1 MDDSMT
7 LSIIKDVSLGLT
19 SAPIIQKASDLQQF
33 EKGRIHYAD
42 EVISRIGLINLVKNF
57 YNIILYK
64 NEQSPL
70 SRKLT
75 LPTISTPC
83 VLALLKSSYVSHYI
97 NPQIVS
103 MVTRI
108 EKHTGRLCYMA
119 SVINAIALISFGHL
133 IVGYTALTVFALDLI
148 TSSIFIQT
156 YVPSLNKIRIIF
168 VKYISPFTELT
179 TGIVT
184 RSYLTMGFALFGLY
198 NLLFEKHDKRTTET
212 KTPTSPIKSLEEFT
226 TLWSDLHQQST
237 LCFEMHRERVPQ
249 IQIPILDPSQYPQSQ
264 ILEIFDSIHWGEDFE
279 KSLWDRVTG
288 IAEDDPEK
296 AFKDLDASL
305 EEKKAYRQKQ
315 LPRAKEMAKEWL
327 QAVLNETTK
336 QDLVLFKQHICKMLL
351 EHKGLLEES
360 QTKQS
365 HDLFKGFLTLIFG
378 SGGECHVA
386 QDMKITEAYLEIY
399 KAINKTNHS
408 PFLLMLELAYKN
420 TTEQA
425 FKDILNPILQEI
437 IEVYAQQAKSSL
449 SHAKKIFRREWNQ
462 RSLSRIHHLASST
475 FFYLS
480 AKRSVVLYK
489 ETKEGLDLNSVH
501 NFTRIAKLLGKPFNI
516 ATDTDEVAER
526 TFSKI
531 AMSPKSSG
539 LIKSLNLCIPLTVG
553 KFYWDVQLEK
563 IIQPWLSTHF
573 QEQTYFQINDLI
585 QWFHHLLEEFRTD
598 SNTEEIEA
606 MKSDLCKEIPIING
620 FDLASWQENSKK
632 EWVLA
637 PTPQALLAFAY
648 GINLLKKKDPNTPS
662 FFNHI
667 DQKLCVTENKNFDFT
682 GIEKITQRIPKWFP
696 FFKDIQEKI
705 NNPHQRHQI
714 ASSVSDSRWRLTR
727 DINKDALFFAQ

>member
-1 MDDSMT
+1 MT
-7 LSIIKDVSLGLT
+7 LSIIKDASLGLA
-19 SAPIIQKASDLQQF
+19 SAPIIQKSSDLQQF
-33 EKGRIHYAD
+33 EKGRIHYVD
-42 EVISRIGLINLVKNF
+42 EVISRIGLITLVKNF
-57 YNIILYK
+57 YNITLYK
-64 NEQSPL
+64 NEQRPISK
-70 SRKLT
+70 KLA
-75 LPTISTPC
+75 LATISTPC
-83 VLALLKSSYVSHYI
+83 ILALLKSSYVSHYI
-97 NPQIVS
+97 NSQIVS
-103 MVTRI
+103 MITRI
-108 EKHTGRLCYMA
+108 EKHIGRLCYMA

-148 TSSIFIQT
+148 TSSILIQT
-156 YVPSLNKIRIIF
+156 YVPLLNKTRIIF
-168 VKYISPFTELT
+168 VKYISPFTELI
-179 TGIVT
+179 TGVVT

-198 NLLFEKHDKRTTET
+198 SLLFEKHHKRTTET
-212 KTPTSPIKSLEEFT
+212 IQKIPTSAIKNLDEFT
-226 TLWSDLHQQST
+226 TFWKDLHQQST
-237 LCFEMHRERVPQ
+237 LYFEMHRERVPQ
-249 IQIPILDPSQYPQSQ
+249 IQIPTLDSSKYPQSQ
-264 ILEIFDSIHWGEDFE
+264 ILEIFDSIHWREDFE
-279 KSLWDRVTG
+279 NFLWDRVTN
-288 IAEDDPEK
+288 IAESDPEK
-296 AFKDLDASL
+296 VFRDLDTSL
-305 EEKKAYRQKQ
+305 EEKKAYRQKE

-351 EHKGLLEES
+351 EHKDLLEEN

-399 KAINKTNHS
+399 KATNKTNQS

-420 TTEQA
+420 ITEQA

-437 IEVYAQQAKSSL
+437 LEVYVQQAESNL
-449 SHAKKIFRREWNQ
+449 SRAQEVFRREWNQ
-462 RSLSRIHHLASST
+462 RSLSRIHRLASST

-489 ETKEGLDLNSVH
+489 ETKAGLDLNSVH

-531 AMSPKSSG
+531 AMNPKSSG

-563 IIQPWLSTHF
+563 IIPWLSTHF
-573 QEQTYFQINDLI
+573 QEQTYFQINDLA